1 MKMLTKMKI
10 AIVMCGSL
18 LFGGVALAQP
28 AKDRSS
34 GSEADKAEWKAK
46 RAAKKQE
53 MLQRFDTNRNG
64 VLEDAE
70 KTAMKDTLLAE
81 RFKQLDLD
89 GNGVLSLAEFKA
101 GKHKMGK
108 RGHHKRNKGSGHMMR
123 GFTTPNGL
131 AAK

>member
-18 LFGGVALAQP
+18 LLGGVALAQP
-28 AKDRSS
+28 AKDKSS
-34 GSEADKAEWKAK
+34 WSEADKAEWKAK

-64 VLEDAE
+64 VLDDAE
-70 KTAMKDTLLAE
+70 KTAMKDALMAE
-81 RFKQLDLD
+81 RFKQLDTD

-108 RGHHKRNKGSGHMMR
+108 RFHHKRNKGSGHLMR